1 MKRIRRL
8 LAQVLALS
16 LFLAMVP
23 AVPVHAADCNHNYV
37 ISGITAREHSQT
49 CTLCGYTKTESHS
62 MKTTTPEV
70 NKDNADAHGVACSV
84 CGLAYEQG
92 HTYAFKDTFI
102 IWKNY
107 NCTPPS

>member
-70 NKDNADAHGVACSV
+70 NKI
-84 CGLAYEQG
+84 LL
-92 HTYAFKDTFI
+92 
-102 IWKNY
+102 
-107 NCTPPS
+107 

>member
-37 ISGITAREHSQT
+37 ISGITAREHQ
-49 CTLCGYTKTESHS
+49 
-62 MKTTTPEV
+62 V
-70 NKDNADAHGVACSV
+70 
-84 CGLAYEQG
+84 
-92 HTYAFKDTFI
+92 
-102 IWKNY
+102 
-107 NCTPPS
+107 

>member
-37 ISGITAREHSQT
+37 ISGITAREHS
-49 CTLCGYTKTESHS
+49 
-62 MKTTTPEV
+62 P
-70 NKDNADAHGVACSV
+70 ADPAVEAPLYQV
-84 CGLAYEQG
+84 
-92 HTYAFKDTFI
+92 
-102 IWKNY
+102 
-107 NCTPPS
+107 